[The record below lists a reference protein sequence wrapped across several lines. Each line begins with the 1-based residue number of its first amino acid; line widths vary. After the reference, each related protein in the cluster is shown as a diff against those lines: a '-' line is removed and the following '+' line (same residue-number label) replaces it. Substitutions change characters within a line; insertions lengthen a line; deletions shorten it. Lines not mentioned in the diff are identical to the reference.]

1 MFSRVI
7 ISASAALFI
16 ANVAQ
21 ADETLKWR
29 HVLHTGSLQT
39 LQVGD
44 VPGHTL
50 NVYRLPGIVFFSD
63 GSTGTSQ
70 VFGASDVVNGNGT
83 ANGYQVIGFNDG
95 SELWFKYTGTIK
107 VDGAKNPR
115 VGTFVVTGGKGRY
128 AGAKGDGTWDG
139 GLSQPGTDASV
150 FYIDVVAN
158 IKK

>member
-1 MFSRVI
+1 MRSVLLGT
-7 ISASAALFI
+7 AALSVI
-16 ANVAQ
+16 ATTAF

-107 VDGAKNPR
+107 IDGAKNPR
-115 VGTFVVTGGKGRY
+115 VGTFIVTGGKGRY

-139 GLSQPGTDASV
+139 GLSQPGTDAAV

>member
-1 MFSRVI
+1 MRSVLLATATLSVI
-7 ISASAALFI
+7 ATTAF
-16 ANVAQ
+16 

-107 VDGAKNPR
+107 SDGAKNPR
-115 VGTFVVTGGKGRY
+115 VGTFIVTGGKGRY

-139 GLSQPGTDASV
+139 GLSQPGTDAAV

>member
-1 MFSRVI
+1 MKSVLL
-7 ISASAALFI
+7 AAAALSTIVTSTF
-16 ANVAQ
+16 

-39 LQVGD
+39 LQVDD

-83 ANGYQVIGFNDG
+83 ANGYQVIGFKDG

-128 AGAKGDGTWDG
+128 AGARGDGTWDG
-139 GLSQPGTDASV
+139 GLSQPGTDAAV